1 MKALKTVN
9 LLVEKKAVE
18 KVVRLAV

>member
-1 MKALKTVN
+1 MKAVKTVN